1 MAIEQ
6 RYTKDPRTGAVVFTD
21 TDGYAARKKVLEIQK
36 ITTLKA
42 EDSKKVINSLRNEVS
57 DLKKMVQELIDG

>member
-21 TDGYAARKKVLEIQK
+21 TDGYAARKKVLEHQK
-36 ITTLKA
+36 NTIKQA

-57 DLKKMVQELIDG
+57 DLKKLVQGLIDG